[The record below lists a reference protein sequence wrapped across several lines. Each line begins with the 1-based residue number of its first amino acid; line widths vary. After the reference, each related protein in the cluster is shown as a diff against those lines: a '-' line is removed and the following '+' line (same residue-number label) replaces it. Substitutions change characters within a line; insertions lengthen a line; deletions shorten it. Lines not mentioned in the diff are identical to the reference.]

1 MNLSRAR
8 ELNLLLACQNMSK
21 RILLIEDDADMV
33 EAVKLRLEANN
44 YEVLIARDGPEGLEM
59 ARTENPDL
67 IILDIMLP
75 KMDGFNVCRML
86 KFDEKFKKIII
97 IILSAKV
104 QKSDIERG
112 TEVGADAYVT
122 KPFKSEELLAK
133 INELLASH
141 GH

>member
-1 MNLSRAR
+1 MTDKK
-8 ELNLLLACQNMSK
+8 K

-44 YEVLIARDGPEGLEM
+44 YEVLISRDGPEGLKK
-59 ARTENPDL
+59 ARSENPDL

-86 KFDEKFKKIII
+86 KFDEKYKNIII

-112 TEVGADAYVT
+112 KEVGADAYVT

-133 INELLASH
+133 INELLP
-141 GH
+141 